1 MSPLAVDG
9 LLGEE
14 AFGSQEVDFQLAGLF
29 GRKRLYRVALTY
41 RKQADCG
48 VRFDYLLQIELVGF
62 GTNLDPQ
69 HHMHQSNK
77 YLRLQI
83 GVDSQVR
90 KRAFQEGRSQL
101 GQIHTKKVEVAV
113 LLLEQG
119 HVQLEIVF
127 LEEPVELEQ
136 VGLPFLDQAYQPFL
150 DGVDEGS
157 LQEGGGEAVD
167 EKGEVLEVL
176 FGHEASHVEGVD
188 PLLDSLCELGVS
200 EEGVFQRYSL
210 DHRSNNP

>member
-1 MSPLAVDG
+1 M
-9 LLGEE
+9 
-14 AFGSQEVDFQLAGLF
+14 
-29 GRKRLYRVALTY
+29 Y
-41 RKQADCG
+41 
-48 VRFDYLLQIELVGF
+48 
-62 GTNLDPQ
+62 
-69 HHMHQSNK
+69 QSNK

-83 GVDSQVR
+83 EVHSQVR
-90 KRAFQEGRSQL
+90 KGAFQEGRSQL

-119 HVQLEIVF
+119 HVQLEIAF

-136 VGLPFLDQAYQPFL
+136 VGLAFLDQAYQAFL
-150 DGVDEGS
+150 DGVEEGG
-157 LQEGGGEAVD
+157 LQEGGGEGVD
-167 EKGEVLEVL
+167 EEGEVLEVL
-176 FGHEASHVEGVD
+176 FGHEASHVEGVY